1 MDIESLIGRIDR
13 RFLVDTLVE
22 LARVPADVPMGHEV
36 FIEPDDPKLVHYVQ
50 NALRPRL
57 ARAGAYDLID
67 VPGNQIVA
75 RHGAG
80 TSGRSLLIQV
90 YTPVQHHNLMDDP
103 WSGRIASGAA
113 WGRDEPCVFG
123 MGVGQNKSHQAI
135 ALAILKLLADTGT
148 ELPGTLYVA
157 INNEGR
163 SSHKCSEA
171 ILVALG
177 EKPDFALLLTATDER
192 ISMGNRGRVDV
203 NVTVRGKAVHSSV
216 PDTGLSAIDGAWEVM
231 NRLKRMTFE
240 GTHPQLGGRHV
251 LPYQIAYSPLAPHTI
266 PDTARMRVDRRLLPG
281 DDPAA
286 ATEEVRAAIGDLS
299 PWDVTVEQGHHMWPA
314 LVDPENPVVRVLAA
328 AHESVHSEPP
338 GTYYGQGTFDA
349 GGPCA
354 AGVPAVMYG
363 VGGGVGVLETD
374 LVALSCLDRVSRTVA
389 RTVLSWLGG

>member
-1 MDIESLIGRIDR
+1 MDIETLLGRLDR
-13 RFLVDTLVE
+13 RFLIDTLVE
-22 LARVPADVPMGHEV
+22 LARVPADVPMGHDV

-50 NALRPRL
+50 NVLRPKL
-57 ARAGAYDLID
+57 AQAGAYDLID

-75 RHGAG
+75 RHGSG
-80 TSGRSLLIQV
+80 TGGKSLLIQV

-103 WSGRIASGAA
+103 WSGKIASGAA

-148 ELPGTLYVA
+148 DLPGTLYVA

-171 ILVALG
+171 ILAALDA
-177 EKPDFALLLTATDER
+177 KPDFALLLTATDER

-231 NRLKRMTFE
+231 SRLKRMTFE
-240 GTHPQLGGRHV
+240 GTHPLLGGRHV
-251 LPYQIAYSPLAPHTI
+251 LPYQIAYTPLAPHTI
-266 PDTARMRVDRRLLPG
+266 PDTARMRVDRRLLPD

-299 PWDVTVEQGHHMWPA
+299 PWQVTVEQGHHMWPA
-314 LVDPENPVVRVLAA
+314 LVDPENPVVRLLSE
-328 AHESVHSEPP
+328 AHESVHGEPP

-354 AGVPAVMYG
+354 AGVPAAMYG
-363 VGGGVGVLETD
+363 VAGGAGVLDTD
-374 LVALSCLDRVSRTVA
+374 LVALSCLDRVSRVVA
-389 RTVLSWLGG
+389 RAILSYLGE

>member
-1 MDIESLIGRIDR
+1 MDIEALVGRLDR
-13 RFLVDTLVE
+13 RFLIDTLVE

-50 NALRPRL
+50 QVLRPGL

-80 TSGRSLLIQV
+80 TNGRTLLVQV

-103 WSGRIASGAA
+103 WSGKIASGAA

-171 ILVALG
+171 IFAALDA
-177 EKPDFALLLTATDER
+177 KPDFALLMTATGER

-203 NVTVRGKAVHSSV
+203 NVTVRGQAVHSSV

-231 NRLKRMTFE
+231 SRLKRMRFE
-240 GTHPQLGGRHV
+240 GTHELLGGRHA

-266 PDTARMRVDRRLLPG
+266 PDTARMRIDRRLLPG

-286 ATEEVRAAIGDLS
+286 ATEEVRRAIGDLS
-299 PWDVTVEQGHHMWPA
+299 PWAVTVEQGHHMWPA
-314 LVDPENPVVRVLAA
+314 LVDPDNPVVRLLAE
-328 AHESVHSEPP
+328 AHESVHGEPP

-363 VGGGVGVLETD
+363 VEGGAGVLDTD
-374 LVALSCLDRVSRTVA
+374 LVALSCLERVARVVA
-389 RTVLSWLGG
+389 RTILTWLGG

>member
-1 MDIESLIGRIDR
+1 MDIESLLDRLDR
-13 RFLVDTLVE
+13 RFLIDTLVE
-22 LARVPADVPMGHEV
+22 LARVPVDVPLGTEV

-50 NALRPRL
+50 HVLRPGL

-67 VPGNQIVA
+67 VAGNQIVA

-80 TSGRSLLIQV
+80 SSARTLLIQV

-103 WSGRIASGAA
+103 WSGKIASGAA
-113 WGRDEPCVFG
+113 WGRDEPCAFG

-135 ALAILKLLADTGT
+135 ALALLKLLNDTGT

-163 SSHKCSEA
+163 SSHKCTEA
-171 ILVALG
+171 ILAALDR
-177 EKPDFALLLTATDER
+177 KPDFALLMTATGER

-216 PDTGLSAIDGAWEVM
+216 PDTGLSAIDGAWEAM
-231 NRLKRMTFE
+231 SRLRRMSFA
-240 GTHPQLGGRHV
+240 GNHPLLGGRHV
-251 LPYQIAYSPLAPHTI
+251 LPYQIAYSPLAPHTL
-266 PDTARMRVDRRLLPG
+266 PDTARMRIDRRLLPG

-286 ATEEVRAAIGDLS
+286 ATEEVRQAIGDLS
-299 PWDVTVEQGHHMWPA
+299 PWKVTVEQGHHMWPA
-314 LVDPENPVVRVLAA
+314 LVDPDDPVVRLLAD
-328 AHESVHSEPP
+328 AHESVHGAPP

-354 AGVPAVMYG
+354 AGIPAVMYG
-363 VGGGVGVLETD
+363 VAGGADVLDTD
-374 LVALSCLDRVSRTVA
+374 LVALSCLERVALVVA
-389 RTVLSWLGG
+389 RTALSWLGG

>member
-1 MDIESLIGRIDR
+1 MDIEALIGRLDR
-13 RFLVDTLVE
+13 RFLIDTLGE
-22 LARVPADVPMGHEV
+22 LARVPADVPMGTEV

-50 NALRPRL
+50 SVLRPKL

-67 VPGNQIVA
+67 VAGNQIVA

-80 TSGRSLLIQV
+80 KSGRSLLLQV

-103 WSGRIASGAA
+103 WSGKIASGAA
-113 WGRDEPCVFG
+113 WGRDEPCLFG

-135 ALAILKLLADTGT
+135 ALAILKLLADTGV

-171 ILVALG
+171 ILAALDA
-177 EKPDFALLLTATDER
+177 KPDFALLMTATGER

-216 PDTGLSAIDGAWEVM
+216 PDTGLSAIDGAWEAM

-240 GTHPQLGGRHV
+240 GTHPLLGGRHV
-251 LPYQIAYSPLAPHTI
+251 LPYQIAYSPLAPHTL
-266 PDTARMRVDRRLLPG
+266 PDTARMRIDRRLLPG
-281 DDPAA
+281 DDPAV
-286 ATEEVRAAIGDLS
+286 ATGEVRDAIGDLS
-299 PWDVTVEQGHHMWPA
+299 PWEVTVEQGHHMWPA
-314 LVDPENPVVRVLAA
+314 LVDPENPVVRLLSE
-328 AHESVHSEPP
+328 AHESVHGEPP

-363 VGGGVGVLETD
+363 VGGGVGVLDAD
-374 LVALSCLDRVSRTVA
+374 LVALSCLDRVARVVG
-389 RTVLSWLGG
+389 RTVLAWLGG

>member
-1 MDIESLIGRIDR
+1 MDIESLLDRLDR
-13 RFLVDTLVE
+13 RFLIDTLVE
-22 LARVPADVPMGHEV
+22 LAQVPVDVPLGTEV

-50 NALRPRL
+50 HALRPGL

-67 VPGNQIVA
+67 VAGNQIVA

-80 TSGRSLLIQV
+80 SSARTLLIQV

-103 WSGRIASGAA
+103 WSGKIASGAA

-135 ALAILKLLADTGT
+135 ALALLKLLNDTGT

-163 SSHKCSEA
+163 SSHKCTEA
-171 ILVALG
+171 ILAALDT
-177 EKPDFALLLTATDER
+177 KPDFALLMTATGER

-216 PDTGLSAIDGAWEVM
+216 PDTGLSAIDGAWEAM
-231 NRLKRMTFE
+231 NRLRRISFE
-240 GTHPQLGGRHV
+240 GNHPLLGGRHV
-251 LPYQIAYSPLAPHTI
+251 LPYQIAYTPLAPHTL
-266 PDTARMRVDRRLLPG
+266 PDTARMRIDRRLLPG

-286 ATEEVRAAIGDLS
+286 ATEEVRQAIGDLS
-299 PWDVTVEQGHHMWPA
+299 PWTVTVEQGHHMWPA
-314 LVDPENPVVRVLAA
+314 LVDPDDPVVRLLAD
-328 AHESVHSEPP
+328 AHESVHGAPP

-354 AGVPAVMYG
+354 AGIPAVMYG
-363 VGGGVGVLETD
+363 VAGGAGVLDTD
-374 LVALSCLDRVSRTVA
+374 LVALSCVERVALVVA
-389 RTVLSWLGG
+389 RTALSWLGG

>member
-36 FIEPDDPKLVHYVQ
+36 FMEPDDPKLVHYVQ
-50 NALRPRL
+50 NVLRPKL
-57 ARAGAYDLID
+57 VRAGAYDLID

-80 TSGRSLLIQV
+80 TSGRSLLVQV

-103 WSGRIASGAA
+103 WSGKIASGAA

-135 ALAILKLLADTGT
+135 ALAILKLLYDTGA

-163 SSHKCSEA
+163 SSHKCTEA
-171 ILVALG
+171 ILGALD
-177 EKPDFALLLTATDER
+177 EKPDFALLMTATGER

-216 PDTGLSAIDGAWEVM
+216 PDTGLSAIEGAWEAM

-281 DDPAA
+281 DDPAV
-286 ATEEVRAAIGDLS
+286 ATEEVREAIGDLS
-299 PWDVTVEQGHHMWPA
+299 PWEVTVEQGHHMWPA
-314 LVDPENPVVRVLAA
+314 MVDPENPAVRTLAD
-328 AHESVHSEPP
+328 AHVAVHGEPP

-354 AGVPAVMYG
+354 AGIPAVMYG
-363 VGGGVGVLETD
+363 VQGGAGVLDTD
-374 LVALSCLDRVSRTVA
+374 LVALSCLDRVSRTIA
-389 RTVLSWLGG
+389 RTILSYLGA

>member
-1 MDIESLIGRIDR
+1 MDIESLLDRLDR
-13 RFLVDTLVE
+13 RFLIDTLVE
-22 LARVPADVPMGHEV
+22 LAQVPVDVPLGTEV

-50 NALRPRL
+50 HVLRPGL

-67 VPGNQIVA
+67 VAGNQIVA

-80 TSGRSLLIQV
+80 SSARTLLIQV

-103 WSGRIASGAA
+103 WSGKIASGAA

-135 ALAILKLLADTGT
+135 ALALLKLLNDTGT

-163 SSHKCSEA
+163 SSHKCTEA
-171 ILVALG
+171 ILAALDR
-177 EKPDFALLLTATDER
+177 KPDFALLMTATGER

-216 PDTGLSAIDGAWEVM
+216 PDTGLSAIDGAWEAM
-231 NRLKRMTFE
+231 DRLKRMTFE
-240 GTHPQLGGRHV
+240 GTHELLGGRHV
-251 LPYQIAYSPLAPHTI
+251 LPYQIAYSPLAPHTL
-266 PDTARMRVDRRLLPG
+266 PDTARMRIDRRLLPG
-281 DDPAA
+281 DDPAL
-286 ATEEVRAAIGDLS
+286 ATEEVRQAIGDLA
-299 PWDVTVEQGHHMWPA
+299 PWEVTVEQGHHMLPA
-314 LVDPENPVVRVLAA
+314 LVDPANPVLRLLAE
-328 AHESVHSEPP
+328 AHETVHGEPP

-354 AGVPAVMYG
+354 AGVPAAMYG
-363 VGGGVGVLETD
+363 VEGGAGVLDAD
-374 LVALSCLDRVSRTVA
+374 LVALSGLERVALVVGRTI
-389 RTVLSWLGG
+389 LSWLGG

>member
-1 MDIESLIGRIDR
+1 MDIESLLDRLDR
-13 RFLVDTLVE
+13 RFLIDTLVE
-22 LARVPADVPMGHEV
+22 LAQVPVDVPLGTEV

-50 NALRPRL
+50 HVLRPGL

-67 VPGNQIVA
+67 VAGNQIVA
-75 RHGAG
+75 RHGAVSSVR
-80 TSGRSLLIQV
+80 TLLIQV

-103 WSGRIASGAA
+103 WSGKIASGAA

-135 ALAILKLLADTGT
+135 ALSILKLLNDTGT

-163 SSHKCSEA
+163 SSHKCTEA
-171 ILVALG
+171 ILAALDR
-177 EKPDFALLLTATDER
+177 KPDFALLMTATGER

-216 PDTGLSAIDGAWEVM
+216 PDTGLSAIDGAWEAM
-231 NRLKRMTFE
+231 SRLRRMSFE
-240 GTHPQLGGRHV
+240 GNHPLLGGRHV
-251 LPYQIAYSPLAPHTI
+251 LPYQIAYTPLAPHTL
-266 PDTARMRVDRRLLPG
+266 PDTARMRIDRRLLPG

-286 ATEEVRAAIGDLS
+286 ATEEVRRAIGDLS
-299 PWDVTVEQGHHMWPA
+299 PWKATVEQGHHMWPA
-314 LVDPENPVVRVLAA
+314 LVDPDDPVVRLLAD
-328 AHESVHSEPP
+328 AHESVHGAPP

-354 AGVPAVMYG
+354 AGIPAVMYG
-363 VGGGVGVLETD
+363 VAGGAGVLDTD
-374 LVALSCLDRVSRTVA
+374 LVALSCVERVALVVA
-389 RTVLSWLGG
+389 RTALSWLGG

>member
-1 MDIESLIGRIDR
+1 MDIEALLDRLDR
-13 RFLVDTLVE
+13 RFLIDTLVE
-22 LARVPADVPMGHEV
+22 LAQVPVDVPMGHEV

-50 NALRPRL
+50 HVLRPKL

-67 VPGNQIVA
+67 VAGNQIVA

-80 TSGRSLLIQV
+80 TGGRTLLVQV

-103 WSGRIASGAA
+103 WSGKIASGAA

-135 ALAILKLLADTGT
+135 GLAILKLLADTGT

-171 ILVALG
+171 ILAALDR
-177 EKPDFALLLTATDER
+177 KPDFALLMTATGER

-203 NVTVRGKAVHSSV
+203 NVTVRGQAVHSSV

-240 GTHPQLGGRHV
+240 GAHELLGGRHA
-251 LPYQIAYSPLAPHTI
+251 LPYQIAYSPLAPHTL
-266 PDTARMRVDRRLLPG
+266 PDTARMRIDRRLLPG

-286 ATEEVRAAIGDLS
+286 ATEEVREAIGDLS
-299 PWDVTVEQGHHMWPA
+299 PYRVTVEQGHHMWPA
-314 LVDPENPVVRVLAA
+314 LVDPGNPVVRLLAQ
-328 AHESVHSEPP
+328 AHESVHGEPP
-338 GTYYGQGTFDA
+338 GTYYGRGTFDA
-349 GGPCA
+349 GGPCM

-363 VGGGVGVLETD
+363 VQGGAGVLDTD
-374 LVALSCLDRVSRTVA
+374 LVALSSLERVA
-389 RTVLSWLGG
+389 RVVGRTILSWLGG

>member
-1 MDIESLIGRIDR
+1 MDIESLIGRLDR
-13 RFLVDTLVE
+13 RFLIDTAVE

-50 NALRPRL
+50 NVLRPRL
-57 ARAGAYDLID
+57 ARAGAYDLTD

-75 RHGAG
+75 RHGSG
-80 TSGRSLLIQV
+80 TGGRSLLIQV

-103 WSGRIASGAA
+103 WSGKIASGAA

-171 ILVALG
+171 ILAALDV
-177 EKPDFALLLTATDER
+177 KPDFALLMTATDER

-216 PDTGLSAIDGAWEVM
+216 PDTGLSAIEGAWEVM
-231 NRLKRMTFE
+231 SRLKRMTFE
-240 GTHPQLGGRHV
+240 GTHPLLGGRHV

-281 DDPAA
+281 DDPAV
-286 ATEEVRAAIGDLS
+286 ATEEVREAIGDLS
-299 PWDVTVEQGHHMWPA
+299 PWQVTVEQGHHMWPA
-314 LVDPENPVVRVLAA
+314 LVDPENPAVRQLAA
-328 AHESVHSEPP
+328 AHEAVHGEPP

-363 VGGGVGVLETD
+363 VGGGAGVLDAD
-374 LVALSCLDRVSRTVA
+374 LVALSCLDRVSRVVA
-389 RTVLSWLGG
+389 RTILTWLGG

>member
-1 MDIESLIGRIDR
+1 MNIESLLDRLDR
-13 RFLVDTLVE
+13 RFLIDTLVD

-50 NALRPRL
+50 DVLRPKL
-57 ARAGAYDLID
+57 AQAGAYDLID

-75 RHGAG
+75 RQG
-80 TSGRSLLIQV
+80 SGKGGKSLLVQV

-135 ALAILKLLADTGT
+135 ALAVLKLLADTGT

-171 ILVALG
+171 ILAALDA
-177 EKPDFALLLTATDER
+177 KPDFALLMTATGER

-203 NVTVRGKAVHSSV
+203 NVTVRGRAVHSSV
-216 PDTGLSAIDGAWEVM
+216 PDTGLSAIEGAWEVM
-231 NRLKRMTFE
+231 SRLKRMTFE
-240 GTHPQLGGRHV
+240 GTHPLLGGRHV

-266 PDTARMRVDRRLLPG
+266 PDTARMRIDRRLLPG
-281 DDPAA
+281 DDPAVA
-286 ATEEVRAAIGDLS
+286 AEEVRAAIGDLS
-299 PWDVTVEQGHHMWPA
+299 PWEVTVEQGHHMWPA
-314 LVDPENPVVRVLAA
+314 LVDPDNPVVRLLAE
-328 AHESVHSEPP
+328 AHESVHGEPP
-338 GTYYGQGTFDA
+338 GTFYGQGTFDA

-363 VGGGVGVLETD
+363 VGGGAGVLDTD
-374 LVALSCLDRVSRTVA
+374 LVALSCLDRVSRVVA
-389 RTVLSWLGG
+389 RTILSYLGE

>member
-1 MDIESLIGRIDR
+1 MDIESLLDRLDR
-13 RFLVDTLVE
+13 RFLIDTLVE
-22 LARVPADVPMGHEV
+22 LARVPVDVPLGTEV

-50 NALRPRL
+50 HVLRPGL

-67 VPGNQIVA
+67 VAGNQVVA
-75 RHGAG
+75 RHG
-80 TSGRSLLIQV
+80 SGSSARTLLIQV

-103 WSGRIASGAA
+103 WSGKIASGAA

-135 ALAILKLLADTGT
+135 ALALLKLLNDTGT

-163 SSHKCSEA
+163 SSHKCTEA
-171 ILVALG
+171 ILAALDR
-177 EKPDFALLLTATDER
+177 KPDFALLMTATGER

-216 PDTGLSAIDGAWEVM
+216 PDTGLSAIDGAWEAM
-231 NRLKRMTFE
+231 SRLRRMSFA
-240 GTHPQLGGRHV
+240 GNHPLLGGRHV
-251 LPYQIAYSPLAPHTI
+251 LPYQIAYSPLAPHTL
-266 PDTARMRVDRRLLPG
+266 PDTARMRIDRRLLPG

-286 ATEEVRAAIGDLS
+286 ATEEVRQAIGDLS
-299 PWDVTVEQGHHMWPA
+299 PWKATVEQGHHMWPA
-314 LVDPENPVVRVLAA
+314 LVDPDDPVVRLLAD
-328 AHESVHSEPP
+328 AHESVHGAPP

-354 AGVPAVMYG
+354 AGIPAVMYG
-363 VGGGVGVLETD
+363 VAGGAGVLDTD
-374 LVALSCLDRVSRTVA
+374 LVALSCVERVALVVA
-389 RTVLSWLGG
+389 RTALSWLGG

>member
-1 MDIESLIGRIDR
+1 MDIESLLDRLDR
-13 RFLVDTLVE
+13 RFLIDTLVE
-22 LARVPADVPMGHEV
+22 LAQVPVDVPLGTEV

-50 NALRPRL
+50 HVLRPGL

-67 VPGNQIVA
+67 VAGNQIVA

-80 TSGRSLLIQV
+80 SSARTLLIQV

-103 WSGRIASGAA
+103 WSGKIASGAA

-135 ALAILKLLADTGT
+135 ALSILKLLNDTGT

-163 SSHKCSEA
+163 SSHKCTEA
-171 ILVALG
+171 ILAALDR
-177 EKPDFALLLTATDER
+177 KPDFALLMTATGER

-216 PDTGLSAIDGAWEVM
+216 PDTGLSAIDGAWEAM
-231 NRLKRMTFE
+231 SRLRRMSFE
-240 GTHPQLGGRHV
+240 GNHPLLGGRHV
-251 LPYQIAYSPLAPHTI
+251 LPYQIAYTPLAPHTL
-266 PDTARMRVDRRLLPG
+266 PDTARMRIDRRLLPG

-286 ATEEVRAAIGDLS
+286 ATEEVRRAIGDLS
-299 PWDVTVEQGHHMWPA
+299 PWKATVEQGHHMWPA
-314 LVDPENPVVRVLAA
+314 LVDPDDPVVRLLAD
-328 AHESVHSEPP
+328 AHESVHGAPP

-354 AGVPAVMYG
+354 AGIPAVMYG
-363 VGGGVGVLETD
+363 VAGGAGVLDTD
-374 LVALSCLDRVSRTVA
+374 LVALSCVERVALVVA
-389 RTVLSWLGG
+389 RTALSWLGG

>member
-1 MDIESLIGRIDR
+1 MEIESLIGRLDR
-13 RFLVDTLVE
+13 RFLIDTLVE

-50 NALRPRL
+50 NVLRPKL
-57 ARAGAYDLID
+57 AQAGAYDLVD

-80 TSGRSLLIQV
+80 TGGRSLLLQV
-90 YTPVQHHNLMDDP
+90 YTAVQHHNLMDDP
-103 WSGRIASGAA
+103 WSGKIASGAA

-171 ILVALG
+171 ILAALDK
-177 EKPDFALLLTATDER
+177 KPDFALLMTATGER

-216 PDTGLSAIDGAWEVM
+216 ADTGLSAIDGAWEAM
-231 NRLKRMTFE
+231 NRLKRMEFE
-240 GTHPQLGGRHV
+240 GGHELLGGRHA

-266 PDTARMRVDRRLLPG
+266 PDTARMRIDRRLLPG

-286 ATEEVRAAIGDLS
+286 ATEEVREAIGDLS
-299 PWDVTVEQGHHMWPA
+299 PYEVTVEQGHHMWPA
-314 LVDPENPVVRVLAA
+314 LVDPANPVVRLLAE
-328 AHESVHSEPP
+328 AHESVHGAPP

-363 VGGGVGVLETD
+363 VEGGVGVLDTD
-374 LVALSCLDRVSRTVA
+374 LVALSCLERVAQVVA
-389 RTVLSWLGG
+389 RTILSWLGG

>member
-36 FIEPDDPKLVHYVQ
+36 FMEPDDPKLVHYVQ
-50 NALRPRL
+50 NVLRPKL

-80 TSGRSLLIQV
+80 TSGRTLLVQV

-103 WSGRIASGAA
+103 WSGKIASGAA

-135 ALAILKLLADTGT
+135 ALAILKLLYDTGA

-163 SSHKCSEA
+163 SSHKCTEA
-171 ILVALG
+171 ILAALD
-177 EKPDFALLLTATDER
+177 EKPDFALLMTATGER

-216 PDTGLSAIDGAWEVM
+216 PDTGLSAIEGAWEAM

-281 DDPAA
+281 DDPAV
-286 ATEEVRAAIGDLS
+286 ATGEVREAIGDLS
-299 PWDVTVEQGHHMWPA
+299 PWEVTVEQGHHMWPA
-314 LVDPENPVVRVLAA
+314 MVDPENPVVRTLAD
-328 AHESVHSEPP
+328 AHVVVHGEPP

-363 VGGGVGVLETD
+363 VQGGAGVLDTD
-374 LVALSCLDRVSRTVA
+374 LVALSCLDRVSRTIA
-389 RTVLSWLGG
+389 RTILSYLGA

>member
-1 MDIESLIGRIDR
+1 MDIEALLGRLDR
-13 RFLVDTLVE
+13 RFLIDTLVE

-50 NALRPRL
+50 NVLRPKL
-57 ARAGAYDLID
+57 AAASAYDLID

-75 RHGAG
+75 RHGSG
-80 TSGRSLLIQV
+80 TGGKSLLIQV

-103 WSGRIASGAA
+103 WSGKIASGAA

-135 ALAILKLLADTGT
+135 ALAILKVLADTGT

-163 SSHKCSEA
+163 SSHECSEA
-171 ILVALG
+171 ILAALDA
-177 EKPDFALLLTATDER
+177 KPDFALLMTATDER

-216 PDTGLSAIDGAWEVM
+216 PDTGLSAIEGAWEVM
-231 NRLKRMTFE
+231 SRLKRMTFE
-240 GTHPQLGGRHV
+240 GTHPLLGGRHV

-281 DDPAA
+281 DDPTV

-299 PWDVTVEQGHHMWPA
+299 PWEVTVEQGHHMWPA

-328 AHESVHSEPP
+328 AHEEVHGAPP

-363 VGGGVGVLETD
+363 VGGGVGVLGTD
-374 LVALSCLDRVSRTVA
+374 LVALSCLDRVSRVVA
-389 RTVLSWLGG
+389 RTIFSYLGA

>member
-1 MDIESLIGRIDR
+1 MDIEALLGRLDR
-13 RFLVDTLVE
+13 RFTIDTLVD

-50 NALRPRL
+50 NVLRPKL
-57 ARAGAYDLID
+57 AQAGAYDLID

-80 TSGRSLLIQV
+80 TGGKSLLIQV

-103 WSGRIASGAA
+103 WSGKIASGAA

-135 ALAILKLLADTGT
+135 ALAVLKLLADTGT

-171 ILVALG
+171 ILGALDA
-177 EKPDFALLLTATDER
+177 KPDFALLMTATHER

-216 PDTGLSAIDGAWEVM
+216 PDTGLSAIEGAWEVM
-231 NRLKRMTFE
+231 SRLKRMTFE
-240 GTHPQLGGRHV
+240 GTHPLLGGRHV

-266 PDTARMRVDRRLLPG
+266 PDTARMRIDRRLLPG

-286 ATEEVRAAIGDLS
+286 AAEEVRAAIGDLS
-299 PWDVTVEQGHHMWPA
+299 PWEVTVEQGHHMWPA
-314 LVDPENPVVRVLAA
+314 LVDPDNPVVRLLAE
-328 AHESVHSEPP
+328 AHESVHGEPP
-338 GTYYGQGTFDA
+338 GTFYGQGTFDA

-363 VGGGVGVLETD
+363 VAGGAGVLDTD
-374 LVALSCLDRVSRTVA
+374 LVALSCLDRVSRVVA
-389 RTVLSWLGG
+389 RTILSYLGE

>member
-1 MDIESLIGRIDR
+1 MDIESLLDRLDR
-13 RFLVDTLVE
+13 RFMIDTLVE
-22 LARVPADVPMGHEV
+22 LAQVPADVPMGHEV
-36 FIEPDDPKLVHYVQ
+36 FIEPDDPTLVHYVQ
-50 NALRPRL
+50 NVLRPKL
-57 ARAGAYDLID
+57 AAAGAYDLID

-75 RHGAG
+75 RCGAG
-80 TSGRSLLIQV
+80 TNGKSLLIQV

-103 WSGRIASGAA
+103 WSGKIASGAA
-113 WGRDEPCVFG
+113 WGCDEPCVFG

-171 ILVALG
+171 IFAALDA
-177 EKPDFALLLTATDER
+177 KPDFALLMTATGER

-203 NVTVRGKAVHSSV
+203 NVTVRGQAVHSSV

-231 NRLKRMTFE
+231 SRLKRMRFE
-240 GTHPQLGGRHV
+240 GTHELLGGRHA

-266 PDTARMRVDRRLLPG
+266 PDTARMRIDRRLLPG

-286 ATEEVRAAIGDLS
+286 ATEEVRRAIGDLS
-299 PWDVTVEQGHHMWPA
+299 PWAVTVEQGHHMWPA
-314 LVDPENPVVRVLAA
+314 LVDPDNPVVRLLAE
-328 AHESVHSEPP
+328 AHESVHGEPP

-363 VGGGVGVLETD
+363 VEGGAGVLDTD
-374 LVALSCLDRVSRTVA
+374 LVALSCLERVARVVA
-389 RTVLSWLGG
+389 RTILTWLGG

>member
-1 MDIESLIGRIDR
+1 MNIESLLDRLDR
-13 RFLVDTLVE
+13 RFLIDTLVD

-50 NALRPRL
+50 QVLRPKL
-57 ARAGAYDLID
+57 AAAGAYDLID

-75 RHGAG
+75 RCGAG
-80 TSGRSLLIQV
+80 TNGKSLLIQV

-103 WSGRIASGAA
+103 WSGRIASGTA

-171 ILVALG
+171 ILAALD
-177 EKPDFALLLTATDER
+177 EKPDFALLMTATGER

-216 PDTGLSAIDGAWEVM
+216 PDTGLSAIEGAWEVM
-231 NRLKRMTFE
+231 SRLKRMTFE
-240 GTHPQLGGRHV
+240 GTHPLLGGRHV

-286 ATEEVRAAIGDLS
+286 R
-299 PWDVTVEQGHHMWPA
+299 
-314 LVDPENPVVRVLAA
+314 RK
-328 AHESVHSEPP
+328 
-338 GTYYGQGTFDA
+338 
-349 GGPCA
+349 
-354 AGVPAVMYG
+354 
-363 VGGGVGVLETD
+363 
-374 LVALSCLDRVSRTVA
+374 R
-389 RTVLSWLGG
+389 